1 MTSPAAVQ
9 LHRAGGPTTSGGQ
22 STEEMTATEEERLKH
37 TAAAPA
43 QATAAHS
50 FGSSGETC
58 TVGAP
63 HKGIHWLQEFCS
75 CLPILESS
83 SSASSVAM

>member
-1 MTSPAAVQ
+1 MTPTAPVQ
-9 LHRAGGPTTSGGQ
+9 LHRAGGPTNSGGQ

-50 FGSSGETC
+50 FGSSGETD
-58 TVGAP
+58 TLNA
-63 HKGIHWLQEFCS
+63 
-75 CLPILESS
+75 
-83 SSASSVAM
+83 